1 MEKLSKAPLSKGGSR
16 EVLNTKQSPIDL
28 EKDIMPILQTYF
40 RPEFLNRLDDI
51 ILFNPINQE
60 MLDKIVDIQL
70 GRVVDHVKQEK
81 NITLKI
87 SDDVR
92 NYIAKR

>member
-1 MEKLSKAPLSKGGSR
+1 
-16 EVLNTKQSPIDL
+16 
-28 EKDIMPILQTYF
+28 MPILQTYF

-81 NITLKI
+81 NITLNI

-92 NYIAKR
+92 NYIAKRGLDPVF

>member
-1 MEKLSKAPLSKGGSR
+1 QPAIS
-16 EVLNTKQSPIDL
+16 L

-40 RPEFLNRLDDI
+40 KPEFLNRLDDI
-51 ILFNPINQE
+51 IMFNPINQE

-70 GRVVDHVKQEK
+70 GRVVDLVKQEK
-81 NITLKI
+81 NITLNI

-92 NYIAKR
+92 NFIAKRGLDPVF